1 MPRFRYTAVGPDGRA
16 LAGELDASDAAAA
29 AADFGTRGI
38 MLQSLDRL
46 KEDGAG
52 LLSSPPSPRAITRFL
67 GELALMLRSG
77 LPLDE
82 ALALSAEG
90 QPARLGRIVLAVRRE
105 VLGGASFVQALERH
119 PAVFT
124 RDIVAMAK
132 VADATGDL
140 DGVFAAVA
148 TQRERTHRLGEKV
161 TGALRYPAFLVVSAV
176 GVLVFFLVN
185 VIPNF
190 SGLFADSGSD
200 PGALVRF
207 VLALSDGLIANETGL
222 EVGLAALLLA
232 GFLAWRTAALR
243 AALFAGF
250 LRLPGI
256 AGVWRLW
263 RTARFLS
270 NLSVLLGQGVPL
282 TEALKVLEDAVG
294 VQGRAM
300 LATVGDAV
308 RRGGRLHEALG
319 AVTLLP
325 PVAVRMVRIGEE
337 TGELSKVAGEA
348 GNLYAVQL
356 EKRLDGLAAVI
367 GPTAILVIAGLIGGL
382 MVTIMSALVSVNQ
395 AVL

>member
-16 LAGELDASDAAAA
+16 IAGEIEAQDPAAAA
-29 AADFGTRGI
+29 AEFGTRGV

-52 LLSSPPSPRAITRFL
+52 FLSSPPSPRTITRFL

-90 QPARLGRIVLAVRRE
+90 QPARLGRIVLGVRRQ

-119 PAVFT
+119 PEVFT
-124 RDIVAMAK
+124 VDIVAMARI
-132 VADATGDL
+132 ADATGDL
-140 DGVFAAVA
+140 AGVFAAVA
-148 TQRERTHRLGEKV
+148 AQRERNHRLAEKV
-161 TGALRYPAFLVVSAV
+161 TGSLRYPAFLVVSAI

-207 VLALSDGLIANETGL
+207 VLALSDALIANETNL
-222 EVGLAALLLA
+222 EAGLAGLLLC
-232 GFLAWRTAALR
+232 GFLAWRTASVRTAI
-243 AALFAGF
+243 FAGF

-256 AGVWRLW
+256 RAIWGLW
-263 RTARFLS
+263 RTSRFLS

-282 TEALKVLEDAVG
+282 TEALKVLEGAVG
-294 VQGRAM
+294 ADGRVM
-300 LATVGDAV
+300 LATVGDTV
-308 RRGGRLHEALG
+308 RRGGRLHEALST
-319 AVTLLP
+319 VKLLP
-325 PVAVRMVRIGEE
+325 PVATRMVRIGEE

-348 GNLYAVQL
+348 GGLYAVQL
-356 EKRLDGLAAVI
+356 EKRLDALSAVI
-367 GPTAILVIAGLIGGL
+367 GPAAIVVIAGLIGGL

>member
-1 MPRFRYTAVGPDGRA
+1 MARFRYTAVGPDGRT
-16 LAGELDASDAAAA
+16 LAGETEALDAAAA
-29 AADFGTRGI
+29 AADFAGRGV
-38 MLQSLDRL
+38 MLQSLDKL

-82 ALALSAEG
+82 ALDLSAKG
-90 QPARLGRIVLAVRRE
+90 QAAKLGRIVLAVRRE

-119 PAVFT
+119 PEVFT

-148 TQRERTHRLGEKV
+148 AQRERTHRLSEKV
-161 TGALRYPAFLVVSAV
+161 TGSLRYPAFLIVSAG

-207 VLALSDGLIANETGL
+207 VLALSDGLIANEANV
-222 EVGLAALLLA
+222 EAAAAAALLA
-232 GFLAWRTAALR
+232 GFLAWRTAAVR
-243 AALFAGF
+243 GALLSGF
-250 LRLPGI
+250 LGLPGV
-256 AGVWRLW
+256 AGIWQLW
-263 RTARFLS
+263 RTSRFLS
-270 NLSVLLGQGVPL
+270 NLSVLLAQGVPL

-294 VQGRAM
+294 ADGRAA

-319 AVTLLP
+319 GVKLLP

-348 GNLYAVQL
+348 GSLYAVQL
-356 EKRLDGLAAVI
+356 EKRLDALSAVI
-367 GPTAILVIAGLIGGL
+367 GPTAILFIAGLIGGL

>member
-16 LAGELDASDAAAA
+16 IAGEIEAPDPAAAA
-29 AADFGTRGI
+29 AEFGGRGV

-90 QPARLGRIVLAVRRE
+90 QPARLSRIVLAVRRE
-105 VLGGASFVQALERH
+105 VLGGASFVQALEHH
-119 PAVFT
+119 PEVFT
-124 RDIVAMAK
+124 GDVVAMARI
-132 VADATGDL
+132 ADATGDL
-140 DGVFAAVA
+140 AGVFAAVA
-148 TQRERTHRLGEKV
+148 AQRERNHRLAEKV
-161 TGALRYPAFLVVSAV
+161 TGSLRYPAFLIVSAV

-207 VLALSDGLIANETGL
+207 VLALSDALIANETNL
-222 EVGLAALLLA
+222 EAGFAGLLLA
-232 GFLAWRTAALR
+232 GFLAWRTAAVR
-243 AALFAGF
+243 TALFAGF

-256 AGVWRLW
+256 RSIWGLW
-263 RTARFLS
+263 RTSRFLS

-294 VQGRAM
+294 ADGRAL

-308 RRGGRLHEALG
+308 RRGGRLHEALSQ
-319 AVTLLP
+319 VKLLP
-325 PVAVRMVRIGEE
+325 PVANRMVRIGEE

-348 GNLYAVQL
+348 GGLYAVQL
-356 EKRLDGLAAVI
+356 EKRLDALSAVI
-367 GPTAILVIAGLIGGL
+367 GPTAIVVIAGLIGGL

>member
-16 LAGELDASDAAAA
+16 LAGETEALDAAAA
-29 AADFGTRGI
+29 AAEFAGRGV
-38 MLQSLDRL
+38 MLQSLDGLR
-46 KEDGAG
+46 EEGAG

-82 ALALSAEG
+82 ALDLSAQG

-119 PAVFT
+119 PDVFT

-148 TQRERTHRLGEKV
+148 AQRERTHRLSEKV
-161 TGALRYPAFLVVSAV
+161 TGSLRYPAFLIVSAT
-176 GVLVFFLVN
+176 GVLVFFLIS

-207 VLALSDGLIANETGL
+207 VLALSDGLIANETAIGA
-222 EVGLAALLLA
+222 GAAAVLLA
-232 GFLAWRTAALR
+232 GLLAWRTAAVR
-243 AALFAGF
+243 AALLSGF
-250 LRLPGI
+250 LSLPGI
-256 AGVWRLW
+256 SGTWRLW
-263 RTARFLS
+263 RTSRFLS
-270 NLSVLLGQGVPL
+270 NLSVLLAQGVPL

-294 VQGRAM
+294 ADGRAA
-300 LATVGDAV
+300 LAEVGDAV

-319 AVTLLP
+319 GVKLLP

-337 TGELSKVAGEA
+337 TGELAKVAGEA
-348 GNLYAVQL
+348 GGLYAVQL
-356 EKRLDGLAAVI
+356 EKRLDGLSAVI
-367 GPTAILVIAGLIGGL
+367 GPTAILFIAGLIGGL

>member
-16 LAGELDASDAAAA
+16 LAGETDALDAASA
-29 AADFGTRGI
+29 AADFAGRGV

-46 KEDGAG
+46 KKEGSG
-52 LLSSPPSPRAITRFL
+52 LLSSPPSARSITRFL

-82 ALALSAEG
+82 ALDLSAQG
-90 QPARLGRIVLAVRRE
+90 QPARLARIVRAVRRE
-105 VLGGASFVQALERH
+105 VLSGASFVQALEHH

-124 RDIVAMAK
+124 QDIVAMAK

-148 TQRERTHRLGEKV
+148 SQRERTHRLSEKV
-161 TGALRYPAFLVVSAV
+161 TGSLRYPAFLIVSAA

-207 VLALSDGLIANETGL
+207 VLALSDWLIANETNL
-222 EVGLAALLLA
+222 EIGLAALLLS
-232 GFLAWRTAALR
+232 GFIGWRTAAVR
-243 AALFAGF
+243 GALLSA
-250 LRLPGI
+250 LLALPGI
-256 AGVWRLW
+256 RGVWGLW
-263 RTARFLS
+263 RTSRFLS

-294 VQGRAM
+294 TDGRTM

-308 RRGGRLHEALG
+308 RRGGRLHEAL
-319 AVTLLP
+319 AQVKLLP

-348 GNLYAVQL
+348 GGLYAVQL
-356 EKRLDGLAAVI
+356 EKRLDALSAVI
-367 GPTAILVIAGLIGGL
+367 GPTAILFIAGLIGGL

>member
-1 MPRFRYTAVGPDGRA
+1 MARFRYTAVGPDGRA
-16 LAGELDASDAAAA
+16 LAGEIEANDAGAAAA
-29 AADFGTRGI
+29 EFGGRGI

-52 LLSSPPSPRAITRFL
+52 LFSSPPSPRAITRFL

-82 ALALSAEG
+82 ALGLSAEG

-105 VLGGASFVQALERH
+105 VLGGASFVQALEHH
-119 PAVFT
+119 PQVFT

-148 TQRERTHRLGEKV
+148 AQRERTHRLGEKV
-161 TGALRYPAFLVVSAV
+161 TGSLRYPAFLIVSAV

-190 SGLFADSGSD
+190 SGLFADAGTD

-207 VLALSDGLIANETGL
+207 VLALSDGLIANETNL
-222 EVGLAALLLA
+222 EAGLAGLLLA
-232 GFLAWRTAALR
+232 GFLAWRSAAARGALL
-243 AALFAGF
+243 AAF
-250 LRLPGI
+250 LGLPGI

-263 RTARFLS
+263 RTSRFLS
-270 NLSVLLGQGVPL
+270 NLSVLLAQGVPL

-294 VQGRAM
+294 AEGRAM

-308 RRGGRLHEALG
+308 RRGGRLHEALAG
-319 AVTLLP
+319 VKLLP
-325 PVAVRMVRIGEE
+325 AVAVRMVRIGEE
-337 TGELSKVAGEA
+337 TGELAKVAGEA
-348 GNLYAVQL
+348 GSLYAVQL
-356 EKRLDGLAAVI
+356 EKRLDGLSAVI
-367 GPTAILVIAGLIGGL
+367 GPTAIVFIAGLIGGL

>member
-16 LAGELDASDAAAA
+16 MAGETEAPDAAAA
-29 AADFGTRGI
+29 AADFAGRGV

-46 KEDGAG
+46 KEEGAG

-82 ALALSAEG
+82 ALDLSAQG

-119 PAVFT
+119 PDVFT

-148 TQRERTHRLGEKV
+148 AQRERTHRLSEKV
-161 TGALRYPAFLVVSAV
+161 TGSLRYPAFLIVSAT
-176 GVLVFFLVN
+176 GVLVFFLIS

-207 VLALSDGLIANETGL
+207 VLALSDGLIANETAIGA
-222 EVGLAALLLA
+222 GAAGLLLA
-232 GFLAWRTAALR
+232 GLLAWRTAAVR
-243 AALFAGF
+243 GALLSGF
-250 LRLPGI
+250 LSLPGI
-256 AGVWRLW
+256 SGIWRLW
-263 RTARFLS
+263 RTSRFLS
-270 NLSVLLGQGVPL
+270 NLSVLLAQGVPL

-294 VQGRAM
+294 ADGRAA
-300 LATVGDAV
+300 LAEVGDAV

-319 AVTLLP
+319 GVKLLP

-337 TGELSKVAGEA
+337 TGELAKVAGEA
-348 GNLYAVQL
+348 GGLYAVQL
-356 EKRLDGLAAVI
+356 EKRLDGLSAVI
-367 GPTAILVIAGLIGGL
+367 GPTAILFIAGLIGGL

>member
-1 MPRFRYTAVGPDGRA
+1 MPRFRYTAVGPDGRT
-16 LAGELDASDAAAA
+16 LAGETDALDAAAA
-29 AADFGTRGI
+29 AADFAGRGL
-38 MLQSLDRL
+38 MLQSLDRA
-46 KEDGAG
+46 KGDGAG
-52 LLSSPPSPRAITRFL
+52 WLSSPPSPRAITRFL

-82 ALALSAEG
+82 ALDLSAKG
-90 QPARLGRIVLAVRRE
+90 QPSRLARVVMGVRAE
-105 VLGGASFVQALERH
+105 VMAGASFVQALERH
-119 PAVFT
+119 PEVFT

-148 TQRERTHRLGEKV
+148 SQRERTHRLSEKV
-161 TGALRYPAFLVVSAV
+161 TGSLRYPAFLIVSAA

-200 PGALVRF
+200 PGSLVRF
-207 VLALSDGLIANETGL
+207 VLALSDGLIANETAI
-222 EVGLAALLLA
+222 EVGAAAALLAGVLAWRTAAVRTALLA
-232 GFLAWRTAALR
+232 GFLAS
-243 AALFAGF
+243 
-250 LRLPGI
+250 PGI
-256 AGVWRLW
+256 RGIWQLW
-263 RTARFLS
+263 RTSRFLS

-294 VQGRAM
+294 IDGRAA
-300 LATVGDAV
+300 LAAVGDTV

-319 AVTLLP
+319 GVKLLP
-325 PVAVRMVRIGEE
+325 PVAVRMIRIGEE
-337 TGELSKVAGEA
+337 TGELAKVAGEA
-348 GNLYAVQL
+348 GGLYAVQL
-356 EKRLDGLAAVI
+356 EKRLDAVSAVI
-367 GPTAILVIAGLIGGL
+367 GPSAILFIAGLIGGL